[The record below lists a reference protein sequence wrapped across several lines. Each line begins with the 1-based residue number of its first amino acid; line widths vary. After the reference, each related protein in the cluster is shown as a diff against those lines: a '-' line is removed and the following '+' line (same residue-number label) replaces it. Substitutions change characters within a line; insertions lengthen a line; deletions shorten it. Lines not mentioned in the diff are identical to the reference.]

1 MTSYFIGA
9 PDTIRTYDL
18 LLRKQTLYPAELR
31 VHNVLAIVY
40 LMTRFAFSV
49 ACIAGWSVC
58 NFLLKA
64 LQLSYGCIYYRL
76 TI

>member
-49 ACIAGWSVC
+49 ACIAG
-58 NFLLKA
+58 
-64 LQLSYGCIYYRL
+64 
-76 TI
+76 